1 MEEQAFLIGREE
13 ILVLDDLELALFRE
27 RTSELSDI
35 AGSMRQIH
43 DIQQG

>member
-13 ILVLDDLELALFRE
+13 ILLDDLEIALFRE